1 MVLSRVYRAIVD
13 FLRSFFF
20 FPSAYI
26 NEVSSRKER
35 VYHHLL
41 LLTTITTTTTPLHFL
56 SFTFFLTCNRYKRD
70 FFVSNRHSHQPLLQG
85 VPAQGKLATFIY
97 GIHLTHCLSAISTSA
112 IHADFSFFPRA
123 HLPLLILDSEHP
135 KSLI

>member
-70 FFVSNRHSHQPLLQG
+70 FFCVQPPQPPTTFTGSPSPGKTSNIYLWHSPHTLSQCYINFCNPCRFFFFS
-85 VPAQGKLATFIY
+85 PSTFTIV
-97 GIHLTHCLSAISTSA
+97 
-112 IHADFSFFPRA
+112 DP
-123 HLPLLILDSEHP
+123 
-135 KSLI
+135 